1 MLPGGKLI
9 KMSNKKTYI
18 IVYGLML
25 LISTTL
31 ISTAVE
37 ITPEIIDIELVG
49 GNFTS
54 REITLSN
61 TESYSVDCKVS
72 TMIHPD
78 GAGINITYS
87 EPAFT
92 ISPHTIYSI
101 EMRINTSID
110 LEPNSYLI
118 ETKLEFINQDEA
130 SGSSSDDSS
139 IFHYVI
145 ASDDEEETPT
155 DTGKSPPDENE
166 TILEYDNNI
175 VIPSSNYPF
184 LCFILPIVIIISSIT
199 LIMLLY
205 VIRKKKQKKKKK
217 EQEENREKEKEK
229 ENEKE
234 VEENENKTK

>member
-9 KMSNKKTYI
+9 KMSNKKTCI

-37 ITPEIIDIELVG
+37 ITPEIINIELIG

-61 TESYSVDCKVS
+61 TESYSIDCKIS
-72 TMIHPD
+72 TIIFPD
-78 GAGINITYS
+78 GDGLNITYS
-87 EPAFT
+87 ESAFT

-118 ETKLEFINQDEA
+118 ETKLEFINKDSA
-130 SGSSSDDSS
+130 SGSSSDDSP
-139 IFHYVI
+139 IFHYTTP
-145 ASDDEEETPT
+145 SDDEEDIPMDIDET
-155 DTGKSPPDENE
+155 SPDENE
-166 TILEYDNNI
+166 TILEYDNDI
-175 VIPSSNYPF
+175 VISSSNYSF
-184 LCFILPIVIIISSIT
+184 LCFILPTVIIISSIII
-199 LIMLLY
+199 IMLLY

-229 ENEKE
+229 EKE